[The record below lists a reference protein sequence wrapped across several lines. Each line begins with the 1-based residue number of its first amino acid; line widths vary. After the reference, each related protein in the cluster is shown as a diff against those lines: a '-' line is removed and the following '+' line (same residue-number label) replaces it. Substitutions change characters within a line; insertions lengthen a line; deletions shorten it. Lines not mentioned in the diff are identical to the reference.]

1 LCEQFRLSSK
11 ENESKLLSKTALMWL
26 MACSIGGV
34 AIWAMHFVGMAAVSF
49 NDPNDE
55 PLPLRYRYDY
65 TLVSLVV
72 VIILAYVGIYICS
85 RDDAFIIDK
94 VDTIDAFI
102 EKSRKLSIT
111 EIKQMKT
118 SGTWPTAS
126 TRPAPPRPA
135 PSSSFHPSLTPP
147 GPSPISPPFL
157 SSHSP
162 LQRFR

>member
-1 LCEQFRLSSK
+1 
-11 ENESKLLSKTALMWL
+11 
-26 MACSIGGV
+26 
-34 AIWAMHFVGMAAVSF
+34 MAAVSF

-85 RDDAFIIDK
+85 RDDAFMIDK

-126 TRPAPPRPA
+126 LYPLFTRP
-135 PSSSFHPSLTPP
+135 
-147 GPSPISPPFL
+147 
-157 SSHSP
+157 
-162 LQRFR
+162 

>member
-1 LCEQFRLSSK
+1 MASAGLVHSVFHGEFVAISFGLAFVGAYVGIHLCEQFRLSSK

-126 TRPAPPRPA
+126 LYPLFTRP
-135 PSSSFHPSLTPP
+135 
-147 GPSPISPPFL
+147 
-157 SSHSP
+157 
-162 LQRFR
+162 